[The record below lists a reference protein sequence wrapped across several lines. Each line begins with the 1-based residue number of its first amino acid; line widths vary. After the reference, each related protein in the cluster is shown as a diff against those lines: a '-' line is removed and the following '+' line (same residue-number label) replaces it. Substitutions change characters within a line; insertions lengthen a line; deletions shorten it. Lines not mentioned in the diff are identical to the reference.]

1 MSFSLGNIRRSKEFN
16 KELDEIRQCIENV
29 PSSIAKAELH
39 AASSSLEGAK
49 ARLAILGDKGDR
61 WAKQLKYTQAMVLLE
76 DTNLLLLSERNRMET
91 HLLNEYKAIENEFEG
106 KNAQDSGDLLS
117 RIEYAIDICTRAG
130 LNTILIEFASL
141 KENLMNRT

>member
-1 MSFSLGNIRRSKEFN
+1 
-16 KELDEIRQCIENV
+16 
-29 PSSIAKAELH
+29 
-39 AASSSLEGAK
+39 
-49 ARLAILGDKGDR
+49 
-61 WAKQLKYTQAMVLLE
+61 MVLLE

-130 LNTILIEFASL
+130 LNTMLIEFASL